1 MPVSFSLI
9 TLNCFGA
16 LAPGTARRLLA
27 LARQL
32 EQSAIQVA
40 CLQEVQLYTHQKL
53 LAQASAGYPF
63 HAHQPGIYSPKGGLL
78 TLARLPIA
86 QHHFEP
92 YREQGRWYLPTI
104 MDKLLRKGMLITTF
118 VWGQLPVVIINTH
131 LMANYSADW
140 PRRGVFAQ
148 MQQKQLHQLANAV
161 LRQPTEALVV
171 VVGDFNIPRDSAL
184 YADFLSR
191 AGLTD
196 PLAGDTRPTH
206 RPPLGVLTRYSF
218 AIDFILV
225 RIPAA
230 LPSLKME
237 CDLCFLEKVWL
248 DNRHQ
253 DYLSDHNG
261 LKISFS
267 R

>member
-1 MPVSFSLI
+1 MPASFSLI

-16 LAPGTARRLLA
+16 LAPGTTRRLLA
-27 LARQL
+27 LAQKL

-40 CLQEVQLYTHQKL
+40 CLQEVQLHSHQKL

-78 TLARLPIA
+78 TLARQPIA
-86 QHHFEP
+86 HQNFEQ
-92 YREQGRWYLPTI
+92 YQEQGCWYLPTL

-118 VWGQLPVVIINTH
+118 AWGQLPVVVINTH
-131 LMANYSADW
+131 IMANYSADW

-148 MQQKQLHQLANAV
+148 MQQKQLHQLAGTVAQ
-161 LRQPTEALVV
+161 QPAEALVV
-171 VVGDFNIPRDSAL
+171 VVGDFNIPRHSAL
-184 YADFLSR
+184 YTDFLNH

-206 RPPLGVLTRYSF
+206 RPPPGVPTRYSLP
-218 AIDFILV
+218 IDFILV
-225 RIPAA
+225 RVPAA
-230 LPSLKME
+230 QPSLKIE
-237 CDLCFLEKVWL
+237 CDLCFLDKVWL

-261 LKISFS
+261 LKISFTL
-267 R
+267 